1 MRSRSIVLGAAG
13 LAVVGS
19 LGLATPASAVES
31 HANPDASCVGTT
43 FVPQAVGE
51 PGAIAARIAEIKS
64 FIPVSFGAVIGDFA
78 RWEDCSGE

>member
-1 MRSRSIVLGAAG
+1 MRSRTIILGAAG
-13 LAVVGS
+13 LVVAASVGF
-19 LGLATPASAVES
+19 AAPASAVES
-31 HANPDASCVGTT
+31 RVNPHASCVGQT
-43 FVPQAVGE
+43 FVSQAVGE